1 MSRADPVPDPLAV
14 PSPAQQRLLD
24 AWLPGA
30 EVVHD
35 HSWGLTERAV
45 LEVAHA
51 GRRYIVKAGGPRDH
65 HMDREIHAHRN
76 WLEPW
81 TSRGRAPRLVHA
93 DAEARLLVT
102 AHLPGRLVL
111 DSEHVDDPET
121 YRQAGE
127 LLSLLHVQGVA
138 VEDPDHEAR
147 ENRRSLSWLDG
158 PHRIAPAVA
167 ARLRSLVASW
177 PTPATTL
184 VPTHGDWQPRNW
196 LVDDAGVVSIIDF
209 GRAALRPAMT
219 DLSRLHVQQFR
230 GRPELER
237 AFLDGYG
244 ADPREPDAWHRTL
257 VREAV
262 STAAWAHQ
270 VRDEEFE
277 AQGLRMVDDALA
289 TVSG

>member
-1 MSRADPVPDPLAV
+1 MSGVPAPRDL
-14 PSPAQQRLLD
+14 PSAAQQRLLD

-45 LEVAHA
+45 LEVTQA
-51 GRRYIVKAGGPRDH
+51 GQRYIVKAGGSGDH
-65 HMDREIHAHRN
+65 HMDREIHAHRT
-76 WLEPW
+76 WLNPW

-93 DAEARLLVT
+93 DVGEHLLVT

-127 LLSLLHVQGVA
+127 LLALLHDQGVA

-147 ENRRSLSWLDG
+147 ENRRCLAWLET
-158 PHRIAPAVA
+158 PHRIAPAVQE
-167 ARLRSLVASW
+167 RLRSIVATW
-177 PTPATTL
+177 PTPVTTL

-196 LVDDAGVVSIIDF
+196 LVDDHGVVSVIDL

-230 GRPELER
+230 GHPELEQ

-244 ADPREPDAWHRTL
+244 ADPREPEAWHRTL

-270 VRDEEFE
+270 VGDEEFE

-289 TVSG
+289 TISG